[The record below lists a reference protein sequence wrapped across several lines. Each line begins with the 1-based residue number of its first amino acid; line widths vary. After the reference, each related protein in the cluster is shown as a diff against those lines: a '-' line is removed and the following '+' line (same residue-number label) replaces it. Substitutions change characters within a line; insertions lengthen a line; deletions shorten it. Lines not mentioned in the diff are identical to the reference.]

1 MFTLIKLAMKKTMK
15 FGVLFAISFTA
26 LNTFAT
32 IRTVSNNVN
41 SPGQYTDLQAAIT
54 AAVSNDTIYIHR
66 SDLNYGTV
74 TIDKPLTMIG
84 EGALP
89 NKQIQLSTNVS
100 YNVQIQTINLSYGTF
115 PITTNASGSKFYGLS
130 VVSLNINANSFGAGI
145 NNLVFNRNKI
155 IVMYLS
161 STHSNVI
168 LTQNN
173 ISSLSGTSGSSGAL
187 INSVISNNLI
197 SSFNPITSQ
206 GSNNIISNNIFQN
219 TFTARGAVVSNNIF
233 YYTGTMSISTILC
246 TFSNNLFYGTNP
258 VVGTSIIS
266 GTNTG
271 TGNLFNVDPQFTT
284 PSSVSIVLDY
294 TYTNPTVG
302 PFADFHLLS
311 SSLGVNYGTDGT
323 SIGIYGGNYSW
334 IDGSTTDS
342 RYRYF
347 PMPNQV
353 PHMIQ
358 MDISNPSLP
367 INGTLNVNFNAKTQN

>member
-1 MFTLIKLAMKKTMK
+1 MKKTMK

-54 AAVSNDTIYIHR
+54 AAANNDTIYIHR

-89 NKQIQLSTNVS
+89 NKQVQLSTS
-100 YNVQIQTINLSYGTF
+100 SAYNVQIQGINLNYGTF

-130 VVSLNINANSFGAGI
+130 VFSFNINYNSSGVGV
-145 NNLVFNRNKI
+145 NNLLFNRNKI
-155 IVMYLS
+155 GVIYLG
-161 STHSNVI
+161 STHSNVT
-168 LTQNN
+168 LTQN
-173 ISSLSGTSGSSGAL
+173 IITSVSQSSGSAGAL
-187 INSVISNNLI
+187 INSTISNNLI
-197 SSFNPITSQ
+197 SSFQPITSQ
-206 GSNNIISNNIFQN
+206 GSNNIISNNIFQ
-219 TFTARGAVVSNNIF
+219 TYFWARGAVVSNNIF
-233 YYTGTMSISTILC
+233 YYSSTLDISTILC
-246 TFSNNLFYGTNP
+246 TFSNNLFFGTNP

-284 PSSVSIVLDY
+284 PSSVSIVNGY
-294 TYTNPTVG
+294 TYTNPAAG
-302 PFADFHLLS
+302 PFADFHLLLS
-311 SSLGVNYGTDGT
+311 SPGVNYGTDGT

-347 PMPNQV
+347 AMPNQV